1 MAKFLFFKKK
11 KKSMTNDNLTSDG
24 EILDNMENTDDL
36 KDAEKAEN
44 VEEYDNLSNIQETE
58 TEKLKAELGEA
69 KDKYLRLFAEFDNS
83 RRRNAKERLDLIKTA
98 GQEILQDLL
107 PVLDDLG
114 RAEKIMETAT
124 DIENVKKGFDLIK
137 EKLEKTLATKGLKAM
152 ESIGTDFDADL
163 HEAITEIPAPS
174 SEMVGKV
181 IDEVEKGY
189 LLNDKI
195 IRYAKVIVGK

>member
-1 MAKFLFFKKK
+1 
-11 KKSMTNDNLTSDG
+11 MTNDNLTSDG